1 MVTKFEG
8 SMGGGGG
15 GGAYIMAL
23 EPGGG
28 GGGGGGGA
36 PGGSG
41 GWTPGGGG
49 TMDGVPMDGGGW
61 EPEAVGCCGCCHGG
75 RVAEPGLDV
84 VVVSARKGDGK
95 KTGHHHCPTVS
106 CRFS

>member
-15 GGAYIMAL
+15 GGAYNMAL

-49 TMDGVPMDGGGW
+49 TMDGVPMDGGW
-61 EPEAVGCCGCCHGG
+61 EPEPAGCCGCCQGG

-84 VVVSARKGDGK
+84 VVVSARKRDSK
-95 KTGHHHCPTVS
+95 
-106 CRFS
+106 